1 MLKNPCK
8 ATGFYYDSHDC
19 NLKARY
25 FGKRLGLVM
34 LKGYE
39 ACPPQADKLAGL
51 FQHICLP
58 YQKQVLQHSSPF

>member
-8 ATGFYYDSHDC
+8 ATGFYYDSHGC
-19 NLKARY
+19 NLRQGYLTKGWLA
-25 FGKRLGLVM
+25 M

-39 ACPPQADKLAGL
+39 VSLEGL

-58 YQKQVLQHSSPF
+58 YQKQVLQDSAPF

>member
-19 NLKARY
+19 KLKARY
-25 FGKRLGLVM
+25 FVKGWLAM

-39 ACPPQADKLAGL
+39 VSLAGL